1 MKKTVIVLIVL
12 ACAVGLAYA
21 KTGFDFSM
29 GFGSGAATVGGP
41 VTPTGHFLLIDGSN
55 HYLLIDN
62 ATNKLRIDGAS

>member
-1 MKKTVIVLIVL
+1 MKAIIAVLFL
-12 ACAVGLAYA
+12 ALLAGVAFA

-41 VTPTGHFLLIDGSN
+41 VAPSGHYLLIDGVG

-62 ATNKLRIDGAS
+62 ATNQLRIDGTN